1 MFPQRQPVLWLEDPA
16 ARSARRTGGKAA
28 ALAGLADRLP
38 VPPGFVVVGELDPA
52 AVELAYA
59 QLGERA
65 GSRARAGQDPLVH
78 AAGSSAWNSGMPG
91 RDLTVGGARL
101 RAGGTGAGAGGRQA
115 RIGRPENAQNLRTRV
130 LVAVRSSA
138 ADEDGLQSSFAGQ
151 HETILGVRGI
161 DELLV
166 AIADCRASAHSERA
180 LHYRRANGLATPRA
194 PLPVLVQL
202 LVPADAAAVVFSV
215 NPVTPRSGEVLV
227 NAAFGLGESIV
238 GGTVTPDEWAL
249 TRTSLAVARRTIADK
264 RRMTVRAPG
273 GSREVDV
280 PAPLRRLPSI
290 SDEQARAAA
299 ALALSLED
307 DLGFPVDL
315 ELAWTG
321 DDLHLLQCRPITTLA
336 QEAAA

>member
-1 MFPQRQPVLWLEDPA
+1 MTTALHSLPTHQPILWFEDA
-16 ARSARRTGGKAA
+16 AAADPRRAGGKAA
-28 ALAGLADRLP
+28 ALAALARRMP
-38 VPPGFVVVGELDPA
+38 VPDGFVVAGTPDDAIVEQA
-52 AVELAYA
+52 YAELAERS
-59 QLGERA
+59 GED
-65 GSRARAGQDPLVH
+65 QP
-78 AAGSSAWNSGMPG
+78 
-91 RDLTVGGARL
+91 
-101 RAGGTGAGAGGRQA
+101 
-115 RIGRPENAQNLRTRV
+115 

-138 ADEDGLQSSFAGQ
+138 TDEDGLHSSFAGQ

-161 DELLV
+161 DEVLS
-166 AIADCRASAHSERA
+166 AIAACRDSAHTERA
-180 LHYRRANGLATPRA
+180 LSYRRANGLARPSA

-215 NPVTPRSGEVLV
+215 SPVNPHSGVLV

-238 GGTVTPDEWAL
+238 GGTVTPDEWVLA
-249 TRTSLAVARRTIADK
+249 RPSLAVTRRTIADK

-290 SDEQARAAA
+290 TDEQARAAA
-299 ALALSLED
+299 TLALRLEAE
-307 DLGFPVDL
+307 LGYPVDL

-336 QEAAA
+336 QEAA

>member
-1 MFPQRQPVLWLEDPA
+1 MTTALLSFPKTQPILWFEDDSA
-16 ARSARRTGGKAA
+16 ADPRRTGGKAA
-28 ALAGLADRLP
+28 ALAQLARHMP
-38 VPPGFVVVGELDPA
+38 VPDGFVVAG
-52 AVELAYA
+52 AVEVVAVEDAYEL
-59 QLGERA
+59 LGERA
-65 GSRARAGQDPLVH
+65 GEADP
-78 AAGSSAWNSGMPG
+78 
-91 RDLTVGGARL
+91 
-101 RAGGTGAGAGGRQA
+101 
-115 RIGRPENAQNLRTRV
+115 

-138 ADEDGLQSSFAGQ
+138 TDEDGLQSSFAGQ

-161 DELLV
+161 DELLD
-166 AIADCRASAHSERA
+166 AIAACRASAHTDRA
-180 LHYRRANGLATPRA
+180 LQYRRANGLAKPSG

-249 TRTSLAVARRTIADK
+249 ARPSLNVTRRTLADK

-290 SDEQARAAA
+290 SDEQARDAA
-299 ALALSLED
+299 ALAVRLERE
-307 DLGFPVDL
+307 LGFPVDL

-321 DDLHLLQCRPITTLA
+321 DQLHLLQCRPITTLL
-336 QEAAA
+336 QEAA

>member
-1 MFPQRQPVLWLEDPA
+1 MNTTVQMLPQREPVLWLEDPA
-16 ARSARRTGGKAA
+16 AASARRTGGKAA
-28 ALAGLADRLP
+28 ALARLAGRLP
-38 VPPGFVVVGELDPA
+38 IPPGFVVVGAVDA
-52 AVELAYA
+52 SAVELALA
-59 QLGERA
+59 ELA
-65 GSRARAGQDPLVH
+65 D
-78 AAGSSAWNSGMPG
+78 
-91 RDLTVGGARL
+91 
-101 RAGGTGAGAGGRQA
+101 RAGGDE
-115 RIGRPENAQNLRTRV
+115 P

-138 ADEDGLQSSFAGQ
+138 ADEDGLESSFAGQ

-161 DELLV
+161 DEVLA
-166 AIADCRASAHSERA
+166 AIAQCRASAHSERA
-180 LHYRRANGLATPRA
+180 LHYRRANGLTPPRG

-249 TRTSLAVARRTIADK
+249 ARSSLAVARRTIADK

-299 ALALSLED
+299 TLALRLED
-307 DLGFPVDL
+307 ELGFPVDL
-315 ELAWTG
+315 ELAWAG

-336 QEAAA
+336 QEAA

>member
-1 MFPQRQPVLWLEDPA
+1 MNSSVYLLPRHQPILWLEDPA
-16 ARSARRTGGKAA
+16 ATSPRRTGGKAA
-28 ALAGLADRLP
+28 ALAALAGRLP
-38 VPPGFVVVGELDPA
+38 IPAGFVVVGEVDEA

-59 QLGERA
+59 ELADRA
-65 GSRARAGQDPLVH
+65 GSGEP
-78 AAGSSAWNSGMPG
+78 
-91 RDLTVGGARL
+91 
-101 RAGGTGAGAGGRQA
+101 
-115 RIGRPENAQNLRTRV
+115 

-138 ADEDGLQSSFAGQ
+138 ADEDGLESSFAGQ
-151 HETILGVRGI
+151 HETILGVRGLA
-161 DELLV
+161 EVLK
-166 AIADCRASAHSERA
+166 AIAECRASQHSDRA
-180 LHYRRANGLATPRA
+180 LHYRRTNGLATPSA

-238 GGTVTPDEWAL
+238 GGTVTPDDFAL
-249 TRTSLAVARRTIADK
+249 ARTSLAITRRTIADK

-280 PAPLRRLPSI
+280 PAPLRRMASI
-290 SDEQARAAA
+290 SDDQARTAAQ
-299 ALALSLED
+299 LALDLER

-315 ELAWTG
+315 EVAWTG

-336 QEAAA
+336 QEAA

>member
-1 MFPQRQPVLWLEDPA
+1 MTTALLSPPTSPAASPPILWFEDAAAADPA
-16 ARSARRTGGKAA
+16 HAGGKAA
-28 ALAGLADRLP
+28 ALATLACRLP
-38 VPPGFVVVGELDPA
+38 VPDGFVVAGTPDDA
-52 AVELAYA
+52 TVEEAYVRLA
-59 QLGERA
+59 ERA
-65 GSRARAGQDPLVH
+65 GTDEP
-78 AAGSSAWNSGMPG
+78 
-91 RDLTVGGARL
+91 
-101 RAGGTGAGAGGRQA
+101 
-115 RIGRPENAQNLRTRV
+115 

-138 ADEDGLQSSFAGQ
+138 ADEDGLASSFAGQ

-161 DELLV
+161 DQVLD
-166 AIADCRASAHSERA
+166 AIAACRASAHTERA
-180 LHYRRANGLATPRA
+180 LHYRRANGLARPSG

-215 NPVTPRSGEVLV
+215 SPVMAGGMAREVLV

-249 TRTSLAVARRTIADK
+249 DRPSLHITRRTISDK

-299 ALALSLED
+299 RLAIDLERE
-307 DLGFPVDL
+307 LGFAVDL

-336 QEAAA
+336 QEAA

>member
-1 MFPQRQPVLWLEDPA
+1 VKLVHVMNTTVHLLPQHQPILWLEDPA
-16 ARSARRTGGKAA
+16 ATSARRTGGKAA
-28 ALAGLADRLP
+28 ALAGLADRMP
-38 VPPGFVVVGELDPA
+38 IPPGFVVLGDVDQA

-59 QLGERA
+59 ELGDRA
-65 GSRARAGQDPLVH
+65 GADEA
-78 AAGSSAWNSGMPG
+78 
-91 RDLTVGGARL
+91 
-101 RAGGTGAGAGGRQA
+101 
-115 RIGRPENAQNLRTRV
+115 

-138 ADEDGLQSSFAGQ
+138 ADEDGLEASFAGQ

-161 DELLV
+161 DELLA
-166 AIADCRASAHSERA
+166 AIDTCRESQHSDRA
-180 LHYRRANGLATPRA
+180 LHYRRANGIAGPKQ

-202 LVPADAAAVVFSV
+202 LVPADTAAVVFSV
-215 NPVTPRSGEVLV
+215 DPVVPHSGDVLV

-249 TRTSLAVARRTIADK
+249 TRSSLDITRRTIADK
-264 RRMTVRAPG
+264 RRMTVRTAG

-290 SDEQARAAA
+290 TDIQARAAA
-299 ALALSLED
+299 TLALDLER

-336 QEAAA
+336 QEAA

>member
-1 MFPQRQPVLWLEDPA
+1 MTTALLSRPTHQPILWFEDPA
-16 ARSARRTGGKAA
+16 AADPARAGGKAA
-28 ALAGLADRLP
+28 ALATLARHRR
-38 VPPGFVVVGELDPA
+38 VPDGFVVAGTPDA
-52 AVELAYA
+52 DAVEAAYA
-59 QLGERA
+59 ELA
-65 GSRARAGQDPLVH
+65 ARAGEDEP
-78 AAGSSAWNSGMPG
+78 
-91 RDLTVGGARL
+91 
-101 RAGGTGAGAGGRQA
+101 
-115 RIGRPENAQNLRTRV
+115 

-138 ADEDGLQSSFAGQ
+138 TDEDGQSSSFAGQ

-161 DELLV
+161 DELLA
-166 AIADCRASAHSERA
+166 AITTCRASAHTERA
-180 LHYRRANGLATPRA
+180 LSYRRANGLAGPSA

-215 NPVTPRSGEVLV
+215 NPVTRGGEVLV

-249 TRTSLAVARRTIADK
+249 ARPSLNVTRRTIADK

-290 SDEQARAAA
+290 TDEQARAAA
-299 ALALSLED
+299 TLALDLEAE
-307 DLGFPVDL
+307 LGYPVDL

-336 QEAAA
+336 QEAA

>member
-1 MFPQRQPVLWLEDPA
+1 MKDAVHLLAQHQSILWLEDPA
-16 ARSARRTGGKAA
+16 AASAPRTGGKAA

-38 VPPGFVVVGELDPA
+38 IPPGFVVVGEVDPA

-59 QLGERA
+59 ELG
-65 GSRARAGQDPLVH
+65 ARAGVEDDEP
-78 AAGSSAWNSGMPG
+78 
-91 RDLTVGGARL
+91 
-101 RAGGTGAGAGGRQA
+101 
-115 RIGRPENAQNLRTRV
+115 

-138 ADEDGLQSSFAGQ
+138 ADEDGLESSFAGQ

-161 DELLV
+161 DAVLA
-166 AIADCRASAHSERA
+166 AIAACRASAHSARA
-180 LHYRRANGLATPRA
+180 LHYRRTNGLSTPSG

-215 NPVTPRSGEVLV
+215 NPVAPRAGEVLV

-249 TRTSLAVARRTIADK
+249 HRPSLAVARRTIADK

-290 SDEQARAAA
+290 TDIQARGAAS
-299 ALALSLED
+299 LALELEL

-315 ELAWTG
+315 EVAWTG

-336 QEAAA
+336 QEAA

>member
-1 MFPQRQPVLWLEDPA
+1 MKDTVHLLAQHQPILWLEDPA
-16 ARSARRTGGKAA
+16 AASARRTGGKAA

-38 VPPGFVVVGELDPA
+38 IPPGFVVVGEVDPA

-59 QLGERA
+59 ELG
-65 GSRARAGQDPLVH
+65 ARA
-78 AAGSSAWNSGMPG
+78 AGEDDEP
-91 RDLTVGGARL
+91 
-101 RAGGTGAGAGGRQA
+101 
-115 RIGRPENAQNLRTRV
+115 

-138 ADEDGLQSSFAGQ
+138 VDEDSAAASFAGL
-151 HETILGVRGI
+151 HETYLNVVGAEAV
-161 DELLV
+161 
-166 AIADCRASAHSERA
+166 IAAVERCWASALSERA
-180 LHYRRANGLATPRA
+180 RAYRRQRGLAVDGVHLA
-194 PLPVLVQL
+194 VLVQL
-202 LVPADAAAVVFSV
+202 LVPADVAAVAFSA
-215 NPVTPRSGEVLV
+215 NPLTSSRDEVV
-227 NAAFGLGESIV
+227 INVSWGLGESIV

-249 TRTSLAVARRTIADK
+249 HRPSLAVARRTIADK

-290 SDEQARAAA
+290 TDIQARGAAS
-299 ALALSLED
+299 LALELER

-336 QEAAA
+336 QEAA

>member
-1 MFPQRQPVLWLEDPA
+1 MNRTVQMLPQHQPILWLEDPA
-16 ARSARRTGGKAA
+16 ARSARRIGGKAA
-28 ALAGLADRLP
+28 ALARLADRLP
-38 VPPGFVVVGELDPA
+38 VPPGFVVIGALDTA

-59 QLGERA
+59 RLATRA
-65 GSRARAGQDPLVH
+65 GAPAE
-78 AAGSSAWNSGMPG
+78 
-91 RDLTVGGARL
+91 
-101 RAGGTGAGAGGRQA
+101 AGAHHPG
-115 RIGRPENAQNLRTRV
+115 P

-161 DELLV
+161 DELLA

-180 LHYRRANGLATPRA
+180 LHYRRANGLATPRT

-215 NPVTPRSGEVLV
+215 NPVAPRSRDEVLV

-249 TRTSLAVARRTIADK
+249 ARTSLAVTRRTIADK

-299 ALALSLED
+299 ALALALED